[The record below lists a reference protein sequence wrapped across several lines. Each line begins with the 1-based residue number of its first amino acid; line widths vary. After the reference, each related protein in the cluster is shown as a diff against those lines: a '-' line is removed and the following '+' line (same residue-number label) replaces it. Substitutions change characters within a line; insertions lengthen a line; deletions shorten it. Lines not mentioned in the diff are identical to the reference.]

1 VNGAK
6 AYVKKVGAEKLELTM
21 MMVSLFAKAQP
32 KYLDEWEKLT
42 GIRIKT
48 IEYGYTEIPAKIM
61 ADAVAR
67 SGAYDIYNHQMYML
81 PDARTA
87 FRAKFGREP
96 GCPDTWKQW
105 EEMASFFNGKKG
117 QTFYGMALEK
127 DLYGAQ
133 EYRAREF
140 GYRWWQGRYASK
152 NKLMFDRNMKPLID
166 GPEGVETTREMV
178 LLTKHMPQDIFGW
191 GTPQNYPFFA
201 QGNSFSIATFP
212 SV

>member
-1 VNGAK
+1 MRRLGIVWVATLLGVTATVGEAQTVPGATVEERAVNGAK

-81 PDARTA
+81 PDAVEAGARGPHA
-87 FRAKFGREP
+87 EDAGRGRAHPAGRP
-96 GCPDTWKQW
+96 
-105 EEMASFFNGKKG
+105 
-117 QTFYGMALEK
+117 QTHR
-127 DLYGAQ
+127 GA
-133 EYRAREF
+133 RA
-140 GYRWWQGRYASK
+140 Y
-152 NKLMFDRNMKPLID
+152 
-166 GPEGVETTREMV
+166 TR
-178 LLTKHMPQDIFGW
+178 
-191 GTPQNYPFFA
+191 
-201 QGNSFSIATFP
+201 
-212 SV
+212 